1 VRYLRIQISLIL
13 VFVFV
18 VISTGIEAVDSTT
31 AFTLSDISID
41 DLIVQAAQQKSTKEG
56 ENYWWQ
62 VFEKLDN
69 LSDDQLTPCIDG
81 KSDPKKKY
89 KYVLEIN
96 EDGAMEKVHWELVD
110 GFTECIDKV
119 LMEIKVQRPPESPF
133 YFYLSEI

>member
-1 VRYLRIQISLIL
+1 MVFAIAEVIAEEINATVSSQGNTINSLI
-13 VFVFV
+13 
-18 VISTGIEAVDSTT
+18 ER
-31 AFTLSDISID
+31 
-41 DLIVQAAQQKSTKEG
+41 AATQKSTEEG
-56 ENYWWQ
+56 EKYWWQ